1 MIGFLLRNNQNEI
14 CFARVEKGA
23 DIISFHY
30 APSMKT
36 LNVLYDD
43 ESEEMFTSEISE
55 TIGRSMES
63 LSQILVAHLDADGN
77 PEREYLTPLT
87 TR

>member
-1 MIGFLLRNNQNEI
+1 MIGILLRNKQNEI

-23 DIISFHY
+23 DIVSFHY
-30 APSMKT
+30 TPAMKI

-43 ESEEMFTSEISE
+43 KSEEMFTSEVSE
-55 TIGRSMES
+55 TIHQSLKS
-63 LSQILVAHLDADGN
+63 LSQILVTHMDSDGN

-87 TR
+87 TG